1 MSARY
6 GSALDQGRRSQ
17 PCKRLSAFWIKPSI
31 GRLRLCGPRSRINCV
46 PITLDKTRHPSLV
59 CLSSMKRNSVRVRRI
74 KRTWVSTI
82 TVTRQCRGC
91 AEHKMNNNPKN
102 REAVMRKKIVGL
114 KRPFEHLD
122 GIRHDNIRAIQAVAF
137 SLLILATKAVGAPI
151 SDPGALSALQTTTV
165 TFEDLAGVNEEQF
178 GFGAGQPYINFGLT
192 MGNQI
197 VTVGANIGS
206 MSGGIAVRSAT
217 VYTADNLN
225 YQMLRFSS
233 LQQGIGFYFRD
244 NLATSVTIES
254 CGQLGN
260 PLESF
265 TLPASTTTR
274 YGGFLR

>member
-1 MSARY
+1 
-6 GSALDQGRRSQ
+6 
-17 PCKRLSAFWIKPSI
+17 
-31 GRLRLCGPRSRINCV
+31 
-46 PITLDKTRHPSLV
+46 
-59 CLSSMKRNSVRVRRI
+59 
-74 KRTWVSTI
+74 
-82 TVTRQCRGC
+82 
-91 AEHKMNNNPKN
+91 
-102 REAVMRKKIVGL
+102 MRKKIVGL
-114 KRPFEHLD
+114 KGPFEHLD
-122 GIRHDNIRAIQAVAF
+122 GIRYDNIRAIKAVAL

-178 GFGAGQPYINFGLT
+178 GFGAGQPYINLGLT

-197 VTVGANIGS
+197 VTVGANLGS

-244 NLATSVTIES
+244 NLATSVTIEA

-274 YGGFLR
+274 YGGFLRLNADIHEIDIRAPHLTVDDAFQSRTFVDDLSFTPVPEPSISALATIGFLVFLCLSWAKRKRQSKLPPDIKSDGSFQGPGGVWPERMRTELRLPLRR